1 MNKNILIHSAIFI
14 ILHFFGAL
22 PIIIDI
28 ATTQGGSALSSAPI
42 EQVIKSQ
49 AVYSILQYILLAIL
63 SCLIFVFSHYKLAH
77 WIATHPCNSISPT
90 LTHLT
95 WAILSTLSLLIINIS
110 FFKASVFYIPEH
122 LMADGLN
129 IGHMI
134 CALIVISPY
143 ILFIHT
149 LWINHNKIF
158 YALCSIGLISTAYP
172 YLTSTPQ
179 TYRADKPNIIFI
191 GIDSLRLELINQ
203 YMPTLSE
210 QLASSTVFENS
221 YTPIARTYPA
231 WMSILTGRH
240 PANSNAR
247 YNLQPESM
255 LSTDNHYL
263 AGTLKGLGYQS
274 IYASDERR
282 FSNIGSA
289 QGFDY
294 IIGPNT
300 GAADFILGEYA
311 DFPLLNLLTQLPIAK
326 WLMPEIYSNRAASH
340 LYTPKQFS
348 DLLTSELSNIED
360 SPLFLAVH
368 FCLPHWPFTFVGHKN
383 LTDYTEKPAYPD
395 NLRAVDQQ
403 IATLL
408 QQLNE
413 QGLLNNSKLVF
424 LSDHGESWGSVD
436 TGFNN
441 LKGEPLVVSDHGHGM
456 NILSPDSHKVLMA
469 LKGFDLPIA
478 KSKRLSSLM
487 DISPTITE
495 SLDIPSL
502 PLRYD
507 GHSLTSPA
515 PPQKEISFES
525 GLVLAEANKAIPDS
539 DKVAQA
545 GQHNYHILKT
555 GLLRLKEESTN
566 KLLPQKQLGLRQNQM
581 GLFRSRFIGH
591 QMSYL
596 LVNYQTLQYQQL
608 THLTDAHRLHPS
620 LVKSFCRLFSS
631 SQTQISKECVSL

>member
-1 MNKNILIHSAIFI
+1 MNKYLLIHSFIFI
-14 ILHFFGAL
+14 AFHFFGAL
-22 PIIIDI
+22 PIIMDI
-28 ATTQGGSALSSAPI
+28 ATTKGDSALSSAPI
-42 EQVIKSQ
+42 EQVINSQ
-49 AVYSILQYILLAIL
+49 AAYSILQYILLAIS
-63 SCLIFVFSHYKLAH
+63 SCFVFIFAHYKTAH
-77 WIATHPCNSISPT
+77 WMASHPLNSISET
-90 LTHLT
+90 LTHLS
-95 WAILSTLSLLIINIS
+95 WSILSSLSLLILNIS
-110 FFKASVFYIPEH
+110 YFKTSVFYVPEY
-122 LMADGLN
+122 LTLN
-129 IGHMI
+129 SLDAGRFLYSLIFILPCMLLIH
-134 CALIVISPY
+134 ALWRTHKKT
-143 ILFIHT
+143 LF
-149 LWINHNKIF
+149 
-158 YALCSIGLISTAYP
+158 ALCSIILITTIYP
-172 YLTSTPQ
+172 YLPPTTQ
-179 TYRADKPNIIFI
+179 TYKADKPNIIFI
-191 GIDSLRLELINQ
+191 GIDSLRLELIEQ
-203 YMPTLSE
+203 YMPTLSK
-210 QLASSTVFENS
+210 QLDLSTVFENS

-231 WMSILTGRH
+231 WVSILTGRH

-247 YNLQPESM
+247 FNLQPESM

-263 AGTLKGLGYQS
+263 ADTLKAIGYQS

-294 IIGPNT
+294 VIGPNT

-311 DFPLLNLLTQLPIAK
+311 DFPLLNLLAQLPIAK

-395 NLRAVDQQ
+395 NLQAVDQQ
-403 IATLL
+403 IAALL
-408 QQLNE
+408 QQLDE

-441 LKGEPLVVSDHGHGM
+441 LKGEPLVVSDYGHGM

-495 SLDIPSL
+495 SLNIPSL
-502 PLRYD
+502 PLHYD
-507 GHSLTSPA
+507 GHSLASPA

-525 GLVLAEANKAIPDS
+525 GLVLAEVNQANPDP
-539 DKVAQA
+539 DKVTQA
-545 GQHNYHILKT
+545 GQHHYHILKT
-555 GLLRLKEESTN
+555 GLLRLKEESTDM
-566 KLLPQKQLGLRQNQM
+566 LLPQKQLGLRQNQM
-581 GLFRSRFIGH
+581 GLFRSRFLGH
-591 QMSYL
+591 QMIYL
-596 LVNYQTLQYQQL
+596 LVNYQTLQFQQL
-608 THLTDAHRLHPS
+608 TNLTDAHRLHPS
-620 LVKSFCRLFSS
+620 LVKSFCSLYSR
-631 SQTQISKECVSL
+631 SQAQISKECVSL